1 MKDFIYSEKFDNYL
15 KGKLSKNEKHAL
27 EDDFQQDPLLHSE
40 VKLQQEIYHSL
51 SDARRSYL
59 KSRLDQIPVNTN
71 VWYELTGIQL
81 AAIVSSFVFLAGGI
95 YFYSTYDYEIEPVIS
110 VADIEIS
117 EQNSVIPLENLQPK
131 LPVAEFKDEQP
142 SEETMTASVD
152 NASIN
157 LQSNVAE
164 RSEKELRSE
173 PTPVSDKDEIP
184 NFVRPD
190 VLSHFKEDSQQ
201 IDYDDFEV
209 PDKTLLQASE
219 ASNAEVEIETLL
231 DSKYTFHY
239 QLFNNKLY
247 LHGDFQGIPY
257 KVIALNQDENK
268 RLFLEY
274 DGAFYKLKL
283 EQKEVSPLEAIQDS
297 VMINALNKISK

>member
-1 MKDFIYSEKFDNYL
+1 MEDFIYSDKFDDYL
-15 KGKLSKNEKHAL
+15 KGRLSKNEKISL
-27 EDDFQQDPLLHSE
+27 EDEFRQDPLLRSE
-40 VKLQQEIYHSL
+40 VKLQQDIYFSL
-51 SDARRSYL
+51 GEARRSYL
-59 KSRLDQIPVNTN
+59 KGRLNQVPVNTSL
-71 VWYELTGIQL
+71 WYEFTGIQL
-81 AAIVSSFVFLAGGI
+81 AAIVSSFIFLAGGI
-95 YFYSTYDYEIEPVIS
+95 YFYTNYDNDIEPVIYS
-110 VADIEIS
+110 DDIEIS
-117 EQNSVIPLENLQPK
+117 EKNSIIPLENLQPK
-131 LPVAEFKDEQP
+131 LPIAEFKDEQP
-142 SEETMTASVD
+142 GEEAMTASTD
-152 NASIN
+152 NN
-157 LQSNVAE
+157 VNRLQSNEAE
-164 RSEKELRSE
+164 RNEMELKSA
-173 PTPVSDKDEIP
+173 PTPVSDKNEIP

-257 KVIALNQDENK
+257 KVIALNQEDNR

-274 DGAFYKLKL
+274 NGSYYKLKL
-283 EQKEVSPLEAIQDS
+283 EQNEVSPLEAIQDS
-297 VMINALNKISK
+297 SIINILSKISE